1 MDTFQKD
8 VDNGVIYI
16 NHKLSKL
23 IDKDVS
29 PEQYNLIAKAILE
42 KCLERCSNAEAIHD
56 VSGKF
61 KHLSDNLY
69 VEHLHDNFYIEY
81 KEDLLIEVVKCAFFC
96 TSYYNR
102 ETKETFPL
110 TEEKIKYIETLPVDM
125 M

>member
-1 MDTFQKD
+1 MDKI
-8 VDNGVIYI
+8 DNAVFYI
-16 NHKLSKL
+16 NQKLSKL
-23 IDKDVS
+23 IGEDVS

-42 KCLERCSNAEAIHD
+42 KCLERCSNAEAVNDTNGRFI
-56 VSGKF
+56 
-61 KHLSDNLY
+61 HLSDNLY

-102 ETKETFPL
+102 ETKETLPL
-110 TEEKIKYIETLPVDM
+110 TEEKIKYLETLPVDM